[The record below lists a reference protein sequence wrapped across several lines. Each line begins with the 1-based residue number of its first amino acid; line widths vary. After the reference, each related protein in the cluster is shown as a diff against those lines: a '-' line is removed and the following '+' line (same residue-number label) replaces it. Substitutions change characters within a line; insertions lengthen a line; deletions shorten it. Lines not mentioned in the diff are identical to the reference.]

1 MRVSVKQSGNAVE
14 VSGYGE
20 PIIFEVEGLDLR
32 PIHDHTF
39 AAWLMLPW
47 AMKTGETIEV
57 DGSVDT
63 LAIKNIM
70 RFSKAWEL
78 WEPKKFHPVEVIAAS
93 EALITEKTED
103 FVFYSGGL
111 DSTDMLLSLGKQAQ
125 TTTALTVQGFDYSPS
140 SMDQFS
146 RLREQVAPLLE
157 ELNYKQATL
166 KVSRKSGG
174 YHSWALQLASAG
186 FLFSEHFRKGLF
198 ASDYNWEQD
207 MIAFPWGLNH
217 TTNRYLKGENF
228 QLEAQCEDRSRA
240 MKARTVAEHPIA
252 IKAAS
257 FCKRREF
264 RPKNCGTCTKCLRT
278 KAMFA
283 VLDEKPDIFIDG
295 SYDPSFIQS
304 IDLSNKIERAF
315 FIDLC
320 QIAREGGTLDRIPEM
335 QAMFRKL
342 KKPRSKSAV
351 KFEKL
356 ARKVAKGLSLK
367 QAILP
372 KV

>member
-1 MRVSVKQSGNAVE
+1 MRVSVTQSGNTVE
-14 VSGYGE
+14 VTGYGE
-20 PIIFEVEGLDLR
+20 PILFEVEGLELGPLR
-32 PIHDHTF
+32 DYTF

-47 AMKTGETIEV
+47 AMKTGEAIEV
-57 DGSVDT
+57 DGPVDSA
-63 LAIKNIM
+63 AIKNIM

-93 EALITEKTED
+93 EPIITEKTED

-111 DSTDMLLSLGKQAQ
+111 DSTDMLLQLGKQEKK
-125 TTTALTVQGFDYSPS
+125 TTALTVLGFDYSPS
-140 SMDQFS
+140 AANQFAQ
-146 RLREQVAPLLE
+146 LREQVAPLLE

-166 KVSRKSGG
+166 KISKKSGG

-186 FLFSEHFRKGLF
+186 FLFSERFRSGFF

-207 MIAFPWGLNH
+207 MVAFPWGLNH
-217 TTNRYLKGENF
+217 TTNRYLKGRNF
-228 QLEAQCEDRSRA
+228 QLEALCEDRTRA
-240 MKARTVAEHPIA
+240 IKARTVAGHPVA
-252 IKAAS
+252 VKATS

-295 SYDPSFIQS
+295 SYDPSFIKS
-304 IDLSNKIERAF
+304 IDLRNKVERAF

-320 QIAREGGTLDRIPEM
+320 QIARENGALNRVPEM
-335 QAMFRKL
+335 QEMFDKL
-342 KKPRSKSAV
+342 KKPRSKGAV
-351 KFEKL
+351 KFEK
-356 ARKVAKGLSLK
+356 VAKKVIKRLS
-367 QAILP
+367 IG
-372 KV
+372 